1 MKAKNVILVL
11 CVLAAFFTGPQYLQ
25 GQPFG
30 GGVKAGLA
38 LTQLDGDAWG
48 GYHKA
53 APTVGIFS
61 YTAINPKFLVSG
73 GIEYIEKGSVADNR
87 TPGVYYESRLQY
99 VQLPVWLTYKF
110 MPRWGFDI
118 GLSLGY
124 LKSGQEDKDGFGLA
138 DADPPFN
145 EWEFSGLAG
154 ISYAL
159 TKHWVGEVRFQYSL
173 APVRAHPGD
182 QTYYLNKGQ
191 YNNVVTF
198 SVRYLLATV
207 D

>member
-1 MKAKNVILVL
+1 M
-11 CVLAAFFTGPQYLQ
+11 
-25 GQPFG
+25 
-30 GGVKAGLA
+30 
-38 LTQLDGDAWG
+38 
-48 GYHKA
+48 H
-53 APTVGIFS
+53 
-61 YTAINPKFLVSG
+61 
-73 GIEYIEKGSVADNR
+73 
-87 TPGVYYESRLQY
+87 
-99 VQLPVWLTYKF
+99 
-110 MPRWGFDI
+110 RWGFDI

-124 LKSGQEDKDGFGLA
+124 LKSGQEDKDGFGLV